1 MIPPRVT
8 GEREGGVAS
17 FARAGAKS
25 GGQAADADLVSIQ
38 EARDLVRRSS
48 VAQAAWK
55 RADQETVDRVCE
67 AIVAAMKSGA
77 ARLGRLACDE
87 TGFGDP
93 RGKARKNLFAAVDVW
108 ESIRELKTVGVVRRD
123 EAKRVYEIAEP
134 YGVVVGIVPVTNPTS
149 TAIFKILIALKSRN
163 SLLISPH
170 PRAVR
175 CIGETARLAM
185 EAAARAGAP
194 PDLILCL
201 QHPTLE
207 GTEAAMRAR
216 ETALILATGGPG
228 LVRAAYSCGK
238 PAIGV
243 GPGNAPAYVERT
255 ADVAHAAEAIVQS
268 QVFDNG
274 TLCCSE
280 QALVVDA
287 PIREKL
293 LAAMKERGAHLCS
306 PEEKAKLGALVAKG
320 RALNPAIVGLY
331 PWQIA
336 EMAGFAVPRET
347 TVLLA
352 EEDGVGW
359 DHPLSIEKLAPILA
373 VYTVRGWKE
382 GCERCLEILD
392 FGGAG
397 HTLTIHTKDEE
408 IVWQFAF
415 EKPTH
420 RILVNT
426 GASQGAVGLSTWLK
440 PSMTL
445 GCGAFGGN
453 ITSDNISAEHLM
465 LVKRLAWG
473 KPGFVEEEANRRRE
487 REPPAAVLPPRSAPP
502 SFHGSAAAFRPWPEP
517 PRRK

>member
-1 MIPPRVT
+1 MIAP
-8 GEREGGVAS
+8 S
-17 FARAGAKS
+17 ML
-25 GGQAADADLVSIQ
+25 ADADLLSIQ
-38 EARDLVRRSS
+38 EARDATRRSAA
-48 VAQAAWK
+48 AQKTWQ
-55 RADQETVDRVCE
+55 RADQALVDRVCE
-67 AIVAAMKSGA
+67 AVVAAMRTHA
-77 ARLGRLACDE
+77 ERLGRLACDE
-87 TGFGDP
+87 SGFGDP
-93 RGKARKNLFAAVDVW
+93 RSKARKNLFSSVDVW
-108 ESIRELKTVGVVRRD
+108 ESIRTLPTVGVIRRD
-123 EAKRVYEIAEP
+123 EERRVYEIAEP
-134 YGVVVGIVPVTNPTS
+134 YGVVLGIVPVTNPTS
-149 TAIFKILIALKSRN
+149 TAIFKILIALKTRN
-163 SLLISPH
+163 SILLSPH

-175 CIGETARLAM
+175 CIGETARIAA
-185 EAAARAGAP
+185 EAATRAGAP
-194 PDLILCL
+194 RDVVLCL
-201 QHPTLE
+201 ERPTLQ

-228 LVRAAYSCGK
+228 LVKAAYSSGK

-243 GPGNAPAYVERT
+243 GPGNAPAYIERT
-255 ADVAHAAEAIVQS
+255 ADVAQAVEAIVQS

-280 QALVVDA
+280 QSVVVDA
-287 PIREKL
+287 PIRDAVVAAFLERDAHFCSGPERGK
-293 LAAMKERGAHLCS
+293 LAAV
-306 PEEKAKLGALVAKG
+306 VATG

-336 EMAGFAVPRET
+336 RMAGFEVPRST

-373 VYTVRGWKE
+373 FYTVKDWKE
-382 GCERCLEILD
+382 GCERCIEILD

-397 HTLTIHTKDEE
+397 HTLTIHSRDDEV
-408 IVWQFAF
+408 IWRFAL

-426 GASQGAVGLSTWLK
+426 PASHGAVGLSTWLK

-453 ITSDNISAEHLM
+453 ITSDNITAEHLL

-473 KPGFVEEEANRRRE
+473 KPGFVDAEAGRRRE
-487 REPPAAVLPPRSAPP
+487 RELAAAPAPPRQAPP
-502 SFHGSAAAFRPWPEP
+502 SFHGSAGAFKAWPMP
-517 PRRK
+517 PRRG

>member
-1 MIPPRVT
+1 MIPRFMV
-8 GEREGGVAS
+8 
-17 FARAGAKS
+17 
-25 GGQAADADLVSIQ
+25 ADADLVSIQ
-38 EARDLVRRSS
+38 EARDAVRRSAR
-48 VAQAAWK
+48 AQEAWK
-55 RADQETVDRVCE
+55 RADQAKVDRVCE
-67 AIVAAMKSGA
+67 AVVGAMKTNA
-77 ARLGRLACDE
+77 DRLGRLACEE
-87 TGFGDP
+87 TGFGDA
-93 RGKARKNLFAAVDVW
+93 RSKARKNLFAAVDVW
-108 ESIRELKTVGVVRRD
+108 ESIRDLKTVGVVRRD
-123 EAKRVYEIAEP
+123 DERRLYEIAEP
-134 YGVVVGIVPVTNPTS
+134 YGVVVGIIPVTNPTS
-149 TAIFKILIALKSRN
+149 TAIFKILIALKTRN
-163 SLLISPH
+163 SIVLSPH

-175 CIGETARLAM
+175 CIGEVARIAS
-185 EAAARAGAP
+185 EAASRAGAP
-194 PDLILCL
+194 PDVVIALSKL
-201 QHPTLE
+201 TLE

-238 PAIGV
+238 PAFGV
-243 GPGNAPAYVERT
+243 GPGNAPAYIEKS
-255 ADVAHAAEAIVQS
+255 ADVELAVEAIVQS

-280 QALVVDA
+280 QSVVVDA
-287 PIREKL
+287 SIKEAVV
-293 LAAMKERGAHLCS
+293 AAFRGRDAHLCS
-306 PEEKAKLGALVAKG
+306 PEEKGKLARIVVKG

-336 EMAGFAVPRET
+336 EMAGFAVPKET

-352 EEDGVGW
+352 EEEGVGW

-373 VYTVRGWKE
+373 LYTVKDWRE
-382 GCERCLEILD
+382 GCERCIEILE

-397 HTLTIHTKDEE
+397 HTLTIHSRNDE

-426 GASQGAVGLSTWLK
+426 GASHGAVGLSTWLK

-453 ITSDNISAEHLM
+453 ITSDNITAEHLL

-473 KPGFVEEEANRRRE
+473 KPGFVEQEAKRRKE
-487 REPPAAVLPPRSAPP
+487 REVVAAGMAARAAPP
-502 SFHGSAAAFRPWPEP
+502 SFHGSAAAFRSWPAP

>member
-1 MIPPRVT
+1 MIPQ
-8 GEREGGVAS
+8 GKSAGGAV
-17 FARAGAKS
+17 
-25 GGQAADADLVSIQ
+25 GGDADLLSIQ
-38 EARDLVRRSS
+38 EARDAVRRS
-48 VAQAAWK
+48 ARAHEAWK
-55 RADQETVDRVCE
+55 RADQATVDRVCE
-67 AIVAAMKSGA
+67 AVVSACRSNAE
-77 ARLGRLACDE
+77 RLGRLACDE

-93 RGKARKNLFAAVDVW
+93 KFKARKNLFACLDVW
-108 ESIRELKTVGVVRRD
+108 DSIRDLKTVGVIRRD
-123 EAKRVYEIAEP
+123 DEKRVYEIAEP
-134 YGVVVGIVPVTNPTS
+134 YGVVLAIVPVTNPTS
-149 TAIFKILIALKSRN
+149 TAIFKILIALKTRN
-163 SLLISPH
+163 TIVLSPH

-175 CIGETARLAM
+175 CIGETAKIAM

-194 PDLILCL
+194 KDVILCL
-201 QHPTLE
+201 QRSTLE
-207 GTEAAMRAR
+207 GTEAAMKAR

-228 LVRAAYSCGK
+228 LVRAAYSSGK

-243 GPGNAPAYVERT
+243 GPGNAPAYIEKT
-255 ADVAHAAEAIVQS
+255 ADVELAVEAIVQS

-280 QALVVDA
+280 QSVVVDA
-287 PIREKL
+287 PIKDAVV
-293 LAAMKERGAHLCS
+293 AAFKARDAWFCS
-306 PEEKAKLGALVAKG
+306 PEEKKKLGAIVAKG
-320 RALNPAIVGLY
+320 RAINPAIVGLY

-336 EMAGFAVPRET
+336 EMAGFAVPRDT

-373 VYTVRGWKE
+373 FYTVRDWKQ
-382 GCERCLEILD
+382 GCDRCIEILD

-397 HTLTIHTKDEE
+397 HTLTIHSRNEE
-408 IVWQFAF
+408 IIWQFAF

-426 GASQGAVGLSTWLK
+426 PASHGAVGLSTWLK

-453 ITSDNISAEHLM
+453 ITSDNITAEHLL

-473 KPGFVEEEANRRRE
+473 KPGFVEEEAKRRKQRE
-487 REPPAAVLPPRSAPP
+487 VAMPALPRRAAPP
-502 SFHGSAAAFRPWPEP
+502 SFHGSAGAFKSWPQP

>member
-1 MIPPRVT
+1 M
-8 GEREGGVAS
+8 
-17 FARAGAKS
+17 
-25 GGQAADADLVSIQ
+25 AADADLQSIQ
-38 EARDLVRRSS
+38 EARDAMRRSA
-48 VAQAAWK
+48 VAQAEWK
-55 RADQETVDRVCE
+55 RADQGKVDRVCE
-67 AIVAAMKSGA
+67 AIVAAMRTHA

-87 TGFGDP
+87 SGFGDP
-93 RGKARKNLFAAVDVW
+93 ASKARKNLFASADVW
-108 ESIRELKTVGVVRRD
+108 ESIRELKTVGVIRRD
-123 EAKRVYEIAEP
+123 DEKRVYEIAEP
-134 YGVVVGIVPVTNPTS
+134 YGVVLAIVPVTNPTS
-149 TAIFKILIALKSRN
+149 TAIFKILIALKTRN
-163 SLLISPH
+163 SIVLSPH

-175 CIGETARLAM
+175 CIADTARVAL
-185 EAAARAGAP
+185 EAAVRAGAP
-194 PDLILCL
+194 KDVILCL
-201 QHPTLE
+201 TRSTLE
-207 GTEAAMRAR
+207 GTDAAMKAH

-228 LVRAAYSCGK
+228 LVRAAYSSGK

-243 GPGNAPAYVERT
+243 GPGNAPVYIEKT
-255 ADVAHAAEAIVQS
+255 ADVAQAVEAIVQS

-280 QALVVDA
+280 QAVVVDA
-287 PIREKL
+287 PIRDAVVAGFKA
-293 LAAMKERGAHLCS
+293 LAAHFCS
-306 PEEKAKLGALVAKG
+306 PDEKRKLGALVAKG

-336 EMAGFAVPRET
+336 EMAGFAVPRAT

-373 VYTVRGWKE
+373 FYTVKDWRD
-382 GCERCLEILD
+382 GCERCIEILE

-397 HTLTIHTKDEE
+397 HTLTIHSRDDE
-408 IVWQFAF
+408 IIWKFAL

-426 GASQGAVGLSTWLK
+426 PASHGAVGLSTWLA

-453 ITSDNISAEHLM
+453 ITSDNITAEHLM

-473 KPGFVEEEANRRRE
+473 KPGFVEEESKRRQE
-487 REPPAAVLPPRSAPP
+487 REVAGSALPKRPAPP
-502 SFHGSAAAFRPWPEP
+502 SFHGSAAAFKAWPMP
-517 PRRK
+517 PRKG